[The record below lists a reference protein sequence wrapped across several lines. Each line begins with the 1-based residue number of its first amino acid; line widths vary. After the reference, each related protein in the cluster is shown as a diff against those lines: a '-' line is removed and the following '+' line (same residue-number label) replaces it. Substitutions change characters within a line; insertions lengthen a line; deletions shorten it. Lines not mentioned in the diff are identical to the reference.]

1 MNKIIGVESRSSTP
15 RNLCEIS
22 DVCKISVVQDNV
34 STFGDGYCNTY
45 SSLYNTEGCC
55 WDGGDCMRVF
65 DDCVVTPETCSGDI
79 NALGNGSC
87 ERDWLGFTNLYY
99 NEGCCWDGGD
109 CTKPAP
115 VDPVD
120 IGGILVIGA
129 SLIVVFG
136 LAFWFTLHNRNNYTS
151 TARPPAES
159 SLAPSITAE
168 ERRSQRR

>member
-1 MNKIIGVESRSSTP
+1 MIVLNGLG
-15 RNLCEIS
+15 N
-22 DVCKISVVQDNV
+22 
-34 STFGDGYCNTY
+34 GYCYTNTD
-45 SSLYNTEGCC
+45 SAYNTEGCC
-55 WDGGDCMRVF
+55 WDGGDC
-65 DDCVVTPETCSGDI
+65 TP
-79 NALGNGSC
+79 
-87 ERDWLGFTNLYY
+87 
-99 NEGCCWDGGD
+99 
-109 CTKPAP
+109 PAP

-129 SLIVVFG
+129 SLVIVVFG